1 MIDCNEVVV
10 SAQLGGRQKYPVH
23 SEYVLL
29 DIMPLQELGY
39 RVDARQEVQETYDQG
54 GSLSCAVLDA
64 VEGLAHVEIS
74 VNGEG

>member
-1 MIDCNEVVV
+1 MIECNEVVV
-10 SAQLGGRQKYPVH
+10 SAQLGGCQKYPVH

-39 RVDARQEVQETYDQG
+39 RVDARQEIQETYDQG
-54 GSLSCAVLDA
+54 GSLSCAVFDA

-74 VNGEG
+74 VDGEG